1 MAFKCSECG
10 KEFSF
15 VYALILHMRVHTGEK
30 PITGKCD
37 KCEETFVL
45 RSELKKHSAKH
56 LEKPHKCTVCGKA
69 FSHNKLLQM
78 HMCIHTGEKPY
89 QCKHCDKSFV
99 KNYNLQRHLFLH
111 GKNGEN
117 KCPVCG
123 KGFTRSW
130 YLRRHMNVHTREKT
144 KPCMKCKKSFS
155 NIYTLEAHTK
165 NVNCTGEPNLKSCS
179 VCNKEFRSDSNLEMH
194 MRTHTGEKPFKCSTC
209 KKVFMWSDEL
219 KKHKSSHSSKKSSQ
233 ICVICKKEFKSS
245 ANLTIHMYFHFGKE
259 SSLKSKDNKNDCDI
273 TSDTRDILQHTA
285 ENPLVGLCEQS
296 SSSSFGSPSNTATDI
311 EGSRK
316 FHIET
321 VYIKTEDMK
330 SSQENYINTEIQ
342 TDDVFVKEEIEVYD

>member
-1 MAFKCSECG
+1 
-10 KEFSF
+10 
-15 VYALILHMRVHTGEK
+15 MRVHTGEK
-30 PITGKCD
+30 PIT
-37 KCEETFVL
+37 
-45 RSELKKHSAKH
+45 
-56 LEKPHKCTVCGKA
+56 
-69 FSHNKLLQM
+69 
-78 HMCIHTGEKPY
+78 
-89 QCKHCDKSFV
+89 
-99 KNYNLQRHLFLH
+99 
-111 GKNGEN
+111 
-117 KCPVCG
+117 
-123 KGFTRSW
+123 GFTRSW

-311 EGSRK
+311 EGRWKDHYNSNTDQVTGNRSTSRQSPEQQVLCAELLRVALQDIS
-316 FHIET
+316 HIPF
-321 VYIKTEDMK
+321 
-330 SSQENYINTEIQ
+330 INFLKASFLG
-342 TDDVFVKEEIEVYD
+342 DAGDV